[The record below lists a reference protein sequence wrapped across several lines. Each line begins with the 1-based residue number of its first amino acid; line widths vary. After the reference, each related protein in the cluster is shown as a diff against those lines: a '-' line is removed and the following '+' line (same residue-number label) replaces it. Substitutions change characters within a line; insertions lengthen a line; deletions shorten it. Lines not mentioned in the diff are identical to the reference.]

1 MGDLSPVRLS
11 KLIPV
16 LGSDKDGEIIAA
28 AAAISRCLDAAGRDW
43 HDIAAATVRGW
54 PVSAVVEPQTVI
66 LRDWQNLA
74 RKCQRAGIGTLTEA
88 ELDFLRNILG
98 RHTEPSQKQWRWLTA
113 IAQALKIEV
122 MA

>member
-1 MGDLSPVRLS
+1 MQADLVRIS
-11 KLIPV
+11 KLLPL
-16 LGSDKDGEIIAA
+16 LGSDKFGEVQAA
-28 AAAISRCLDAAGRDW
+28 ASAIGRTLNAAGRDW
-43 HDIAAATVRGW
+43 HDVAAATVRGW
-54 PVSAVVEPQTVI
+54 SVPAVVEPQTVI

-113 IAQALKIEV
+113 IAQVLKIEV